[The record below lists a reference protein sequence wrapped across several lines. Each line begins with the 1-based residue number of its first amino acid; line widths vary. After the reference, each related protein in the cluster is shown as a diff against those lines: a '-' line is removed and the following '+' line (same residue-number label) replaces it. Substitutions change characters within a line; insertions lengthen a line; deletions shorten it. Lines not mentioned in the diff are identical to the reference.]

1 MGKLRLGHL
10 SLSLLHLHA
19 FELGGERPDGVGL
32 GRHIGPA
39 ILISRWTWVC
49 LHTETDIICSAVGGG
64 KVGEYLGGAC
74 LLPCSAAEGLIPAAV
89 SAAARH
95 SCDCPEAVEVLRQT
109 HLSCLPLPAA
119 GPAWTQLLT

>member
-10 SLSLLHLHA
+10 SLSLLNLHA

-74 LLPCSAAEGLIPAAV
+74 QSPSLQRSRGADPSRCISSSSA
-89 SAAARH
+89 
-95 SCDCPEAVEVLRQT
+95 
-109 HLSCLPLPAA
+109 
-119 GPAWTQLLT
+119 QL